1 MFTPADFVAYLRR
14 AGAVDSY
21 QPPAG
26 VVLCYQR
33 SLYHHVLKAEGL
45 KSPAR
50 QGALHGLLLL
60 PSTGGRVGLLGQF
73 GIGAPAAA
81 AALEELAAMGT
92 GAFVS
97 VGTAGSLQRDLDIGD
112 LVLCE
117 AAIRDE
123 GVSHHYLPPAKL
135 ATADAGMTAALGAAL
150 GHAGVPFRSGSSWTI
165 DTPYRETVAEARHY
179 QAEGVL
185 CVEMEAAALFAVA
198 EVRRLRRLL
207 GLRHQRLP
215 RRPGLEPSIPRAPGP
230 GRPDHAVQRGGERP
244 AGNSAIAIGSGP
256 AAGASLRRRRS
267 GGSRLAGSARL
278 AGEQASGLR
287 EAQPALRPPSSC
299 STGATGT
306 ERRTSQLAAQVGQ
319 DREDSAVIFG
329 CGRQAQLGEDAPD
342 VGLDGLGRH
351 VQTAGDRVVGAALG
365 HLGQHG

>member
-1 MFTPADFVAYLRR
+1 MGDLAGSPVMSPASYPNFAGKHAEEAMFTPADFAAYLRR
-14 AGAVDSY
+14 AGALDSY

-33 SLYHHVLKAEGL
+33 SLYDHVLRAEGL
-45 KSPAR
+45 KRPER

-60 PSTGGRVGLLGQF
+60 PSTGGRVGLLGQV

-92 GAFVS
+92 SAFVS

-135 ATADAGMTAALGAAL
+135 ATAHAGMTAALGAVL
-150 GHAGVPFRSGSSWTI
+150 RQAGARFRAGTSWTI

-179 QAEGVL
+179 QAEGVD

-198 EVRRLRRLL
+198 EVR
-207 GLRHQRLP
+207 GLQVASAFAISDSLADLAWNPQFHGAEVQA
-215 RRPGLEPSIPRAPGP
+215 GLITLYQAAVSTLQAAS
-230 GRPDHAVQRGGERP
+230 PD
-244 AGNSAIAIGSGP
+244 SG
-256 AAGASLRRRRS
+256 
-267 GGSRLAGSARL
+267 
-278 AGEQASGLR
+278 
-287 EAQPALRPPSSC
+287 
-299 STGATGT
+299 
-306 ERRTSQLAAQVGQ
+306 TS
-319 DREDSAVIFG
+319 
-329 CGRQAQLGEDAPD
+329 
-342 VGLDGLGRH
+342 
-351 VQTAGDRVVGAALG
+351 
-365 HLGQHG
+365 